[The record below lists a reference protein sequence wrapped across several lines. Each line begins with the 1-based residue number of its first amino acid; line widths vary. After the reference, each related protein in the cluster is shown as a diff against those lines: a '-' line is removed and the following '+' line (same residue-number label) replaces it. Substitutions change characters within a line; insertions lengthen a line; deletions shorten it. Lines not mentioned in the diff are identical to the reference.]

1 MIGLEYIRKL
11 YNDTAESLAQKVG
24 VTKGLISQWE
34 NQKRP
39 IPEKRSEEIS
49 KLYDVPTEY
58 LSKELTPLEE
68 LKVQKTKVSAEL
80 DASCGEN
87 EEPVEFDSNGNP
99 TKFSTFTYCDTGLLE
114 HLRDIEANIKI
125 EKVIEEVRSII
136 GNSFTEVKEPF
147 GYREYVDGKEQD
159 ANLIHMFVSLMK
171 KNNSMFLARILRAI
185 EKSDDEGE
193 NWGDNPFTDNDL
205 VSSVSTTIRN
215 WRQKEK
221 KRREKEYEEYKE
233 LFGIE
238 GTDDSEDK

>member
-39 IPEKRSEEIS
+39 IPEKRSEEIA
-49 KLYDVPTEY
+49 KIYDVPAEY

-68 LKVQKTKVSAEL
+68 LKVQRTKVAAEL
-80 DASCGEN
+80 YASYGED

-99 TKFSTFTYCDTGLLE
+99 TKFSTFSYCDTGLLE
-114 HLRDIEANIKI
+114 HLRDIEADIKI

-136 GNSFTEVKEPF
+136 GNSFTEVKGSF

-171 KNNSMFLARILRAI
+171 NNNSMFLARILRAI
-185 EKSDDEGE
+185 EKSADEGE
-193 NWGDNPFTDNDL
+193 YWGDNPLTDNDL
-205 VSSVSTTIRN
+205 VSSVSAVIRS
-215 WRQKEK
+215 WKEKEK

-233 LFGIE
+233 LFGIDE
-238 GTDDSEDK
+238 ADDSEE